1 MKKKGPWPKQSYDH
15 RVRRYFSFHKVWSSC
30 LLRECEC
37 GCREYVKGSKS
48 RYLFQHHCIGKPAHN
63 KGVPMSQEQKLKVS
77 EAKMGQVPWNIGMK
91 GQYSFSLTKEQVER
105 RIESRKSNGKP
116 WHSEEFRA
124 KNGKAHKGKVISQ
137 ETRLKMSKANQGR
150 QRTKDTI
157 EKFVKSRRANGKPWH
172 TKKTIQTMKQNFLD
186 PKFCK
191 KWFKAHSVLPNKLE
205 LRVQRWLNKMFPNE
219 YKYVGDFQTF
229 IGGKCPDFMNVN
241 GQKKLI
247 EVFGDYWH
255 QDDDPQKRIDHFSE
269 YGFKTLVLWESD
281 INSNPKRA
289 KQAIVGFHNC

>member
-1 MKKKGPWPKQSYDH
+1 MVKRRRGPWPKQTYDH
-15 RVRRYFSFHKVWSSC
+15 KVKRYFSLHKVWPNH
-30 LLRECEC
+30 LLKECEC

-48 RYLFQHHCIGKPAHN
+48 RYLFQHHCIGKPTHN

-91 GQYSFSLTKEQVER
+91 GQYSFSLTKEQVR
-105 RIESRKSNGKP
+105 KRIESRKSNGRP
-116 WHSEEFRA
+116 WHSKEFKA
-124 KNGKAHKGKVISQ
+124 KNGKAHRGKIIPEEMRKQIS
-137 ETRLKMSKANQGR
+137 ET
-150 QRTKDTI
+150 I
-157 EKFVKSRRANGKPWH
+157 
-172 TKKTIQTMKQNFLD
+172 KQNLLD
-186 PKFCK
+186 PKFREN
-191 KWFKAHSVLPNKLE
+191 FFRGRNARPNKLE

-229 IGGKCPDFMNVN
+229 IGGKCPDFMNCN